1 MYASTSACSAA
12 ASIRRAPSRTTWS
25 ISDDSASP
33 AGSTEKSGTM
43 VGIGCA
49 FPAGVG
55 PPALLDGP
63 LRMIRE
69 GTPSSRHIHRFQA
82 FLCAAAAIR
91 FMPARGVH
99 RGSSSPAAWTAYE
112 ESWTRIGTLLVRL
125 HVELRDD
132 HSPLSIAPHARVQPL
147 PLIR

>member
-12 ASIRRAPSRTTWS
+12 ASIRRAPSRTIWS

-33 AGSTEKSGTM
+33 AGSTEEKSGTM

-63 LRMIRE
+63 LRTIRE

-82 FLCAAAAIR
+82 FLLRCAGDLSKITGTSLAI
-91 FMPARGVH
+91 
-99 RGSSSPAAWTAYE
+99 SPDRQL
-112 ESWTRIGTLLVRL
+112 SW
-125 HVELRDD
+125 
-132 HSPLSIAPHARVQPL
+132 
-147 PLIR
+147 